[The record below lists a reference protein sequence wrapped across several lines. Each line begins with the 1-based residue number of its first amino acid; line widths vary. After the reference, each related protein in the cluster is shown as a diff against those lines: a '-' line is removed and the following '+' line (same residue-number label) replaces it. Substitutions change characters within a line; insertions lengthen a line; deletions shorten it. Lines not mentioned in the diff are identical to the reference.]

1 MEQRFGYFRVSSG
14 DQSVEAQRHAMG
26 GGYDQEF
33 VDEGV
38 SGAVMAEDRPAFA
51 QLLSKVR
58 KGDSVYVYAVDRL
71 GRDALDVQSTVR
83 KLLRA
88 GVTIHIHGLGAIGEG
103 VGEII
108 LAVLAQ
114 VADLE
119 RRKIVERCDAGRS
132 AARASLLATGKTH
145 RGKDSLGRPK
155 AADAAE
161 VRKWRQERKASI
173 SETAVAFSLSKATV
187 KRYCQAA

>member
-88 GVTIHIHGLGAIGEG
+88 GVTIHIHGL
-103 VGEII
+103 
-108 LAVLAQ
+108 
-114 VADLE
+114 E
-119 RRKIVERCDAGRS
+119 RFPTTLHRIPPRQSSWRTPAESRGR
-132 AARASLLATGKTH
+132 
-145 RGKDSLGRPK
+145 
-155 AADAAE
+155 
-161 VRKWRQERKASI
+161 
-173 SETAVAFSLSKATV
+173 
-187 KRYCQAA
+187 